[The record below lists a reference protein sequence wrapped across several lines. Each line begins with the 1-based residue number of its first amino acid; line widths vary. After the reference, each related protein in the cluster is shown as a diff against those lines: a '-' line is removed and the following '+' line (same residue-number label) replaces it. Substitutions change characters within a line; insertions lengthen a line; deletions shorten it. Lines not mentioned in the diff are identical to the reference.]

1 MRGALPRESLRFCRC
16 TEGRRRR
23 SCENGATTRV
33 PRCKHSSPLL
43 VSQPMRHG
51 SEEGAV
57 TEEGGSRPRVGN
69 RGVIASQPVAPPGLS
84 VSASGAA
91 TPTLVHEGGFER
103 EASTA
108 HDARRSCRRGR
119 RKFVGSEE

>member
-1 MRGALPRESLRFCRC
+1 MRGALPRESL
-16 TEGRRRR
+16 
-23 SCENGATTRV
+23 
-33 PRCKHSSPLL
+33 
-43 VSQPMRHG
+43 RHG

-69 RGVIASQPVAPPGLS
+69 RGVIASQPVAPPGLSVS